1 MCSTAG
7 INDTPRKKE
16 RISKALDRIVL
27 VSNDNA
33 GTLAELPPALII
45 ALQNLYT
52 RTHDNLRNTEIVRGE
67 KTDSYQELKKAILEH
82 GAPALRACRKYL
94 YAVLPDGR
102 NDELLIEWGF
112 EPFDMPVHHKPADQK
127 IVEKAYDPA
136 EDMVKIRFTEDLLAD
151 EYILEF
157 GKTQSPAPQ
166 DWKPASWDVMKTQDE
181 PFFKI
186 SPLAGG
192 FTYAFRGRARN
203 SAGYGGYSEVWVVE
217 VI

>member
-1 MCSTAG
+1 MRSTAG

-52 RTHDNLRNTEIVRGE
+52 QTHDNLRNTEIVRGE
-67 KTDSYQELKKAILEH
+67 KTDSYQEPKKAILEH

-102 NDELLIEWGF
+102 NDEFFYCTTI
-112 EPFDMPVHHKPADQK
+112 QSS
-127 IVEKAYDPA
+127 
-136 EDMVKIRFTEDLLAD
+136 
-151 EYILEF
+151 IL
-157 GKTQSPAPQ
+157 
-166 DWKPASWDVMKTQDE
+166 W
-181 PFFKI
+181 
-186 SPLAGG
+186 
-192 FTYAFRGRARN
+192 N
-203 SAGYGGYSEVWVVE
+203 
-217 VI
+217 